1 LGISLPDG
9 YGMHWVDGTK
19 NIHNLDET
27 GKYQL
32 LFTATYFSEC
42 YRLLYCH
49 EVNSIICRHTY
60 NTTLWS
66 RNKIPVINKSTSI
79 DAASSKYKN
88 TILNNN
94 KKRSCCCYSRSY
106 YDRCTLL

>member
-1 LGISLPDG
+1 MIKYNIILLYSTEFCVLCSLGISLPDG

-49 EVNSIICRHTY
+49 EVNSIIYRHTY
-60 NTTLWS
+60 NTTL
-66 RNKIPVINKSTSI
+66 
-79 DAASSKYKN
+79 
-88 TILNNN
+88 
-94 KKRSCCCYSRSY
+94 
-106 YDRCTLL
+106 